1 MTVYGMLPKTGPTH
15 DLATVI
21 AWSVQMGV
29 IFVAQTFCKET
40 NYMLTERQILSTHV
54 ENKYHLF
61 ICKIKTAGL
70 IKLCMVCGINLD
82 NAQNK

>member
-1 MTVYGMLPKTGPTH
+1 MTVYDMLPETGPTH

-29 IFVAQTFCKET
+29 IFVAQMFCKET
-40 NYMLTERQILSTHV
+40 NYMLTERQLLSTHV
-54 ENKYHLF
+54 ENKYNLF
-61 ICKIKTAGL
+61 TCKIKIVRL

-82 NAQNK
+82 NA